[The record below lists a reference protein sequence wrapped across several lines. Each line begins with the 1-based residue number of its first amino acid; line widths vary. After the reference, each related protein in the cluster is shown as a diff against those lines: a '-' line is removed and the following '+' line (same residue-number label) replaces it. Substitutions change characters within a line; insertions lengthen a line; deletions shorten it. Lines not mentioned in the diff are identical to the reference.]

1 MKTKKK
7 VTDLLTPDQA
17 VATMKD
23 YAHNT
28 SQLKKLEA
36 QIEMQVQAIKDQY
49 KKQIA
54 NYQARAKE
62 SSDLLIHYA
71 EFNSKKLFADGKT
84 VDLVHGIISL
94 RTGTPKVDKIRS
106 LTWEAA
112 IDKLRKISES
122 FVRDKSEVNKEAII
136 EVRDDVKLM
145 EKINAIGISVV
156 QDETITVKSKEE
168 SLIDA

>member
-7 VTDLLTPDQA
+7 VTNLLTAEEA
-17 VATMKD
+17 VNTMKE

-36 QIEMQVQAIKDQY
+36 QIEMEVQKVKD
-49 KKQIA
+49 KFKEHIE

-62 SSDLLIHYA
+62 ASDLLIHYA
-71 EFNSKKLFADGKT
+71 EFNSKKIFAEGKT
-84 VDLVHGIISL
+84 VDLLHGVLIL
-94 RTGTPKVDKIRS
+94 RTGTPKVDKLRS

-112 IDKLRKISES
+112 IEKLRKISDS

-145 EKINAIGISVV
+145 ERINAIGISVV

-168 SLIDA
+168 QLVDA